1 MFGVCILLDF
11 NDWHVVLVATWC
23 LVRVCKKQADIR
35 VVRLTLKLPE
45 GIKLRVAS
53 MQETAIVRKKVEL
66 FFSLPMLK
74 SCAEKCKSA
83 TSSSD
88 YFVPVRP
95 AFTTTTVSKLVSF

>member
-1 MFGVCILLDF
+1 M
-11 NDWHVVLVATWC
+11 
-23 LVRVCKKQADIR
+23 
-35 VVRLTLKLPE
+35 VRLTLKLPE

-95 AFTTTTVSKLVSF
+95 ASQQLQLVNLCLFDALIL